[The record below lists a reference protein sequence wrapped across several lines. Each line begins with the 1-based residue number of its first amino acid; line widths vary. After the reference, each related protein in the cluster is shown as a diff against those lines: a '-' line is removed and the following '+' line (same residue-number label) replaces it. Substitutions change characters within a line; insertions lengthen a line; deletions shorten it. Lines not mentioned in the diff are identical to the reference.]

1 MQRGGWGLGGEDGEE
16 GLPDVRDGRTAGIAA
31 LLPHLARA
39 QHGKQPGLGPG
50 GRVYRYDGGWQAQAC
65 RGCWGESES
74 RLCPSP
80 PQPEHL
86 QILLSPS
93 LVICPPGEKAL
104 MCLSQ
109 LLKFSKN
116 KVIQVRSVFLVHK
129 TAQSFAAQGGQSSSI
144 AITCAFFVWGQR
156 GCSRSHHHIRI
167 PAGQGACMAIPL
179 QGAISRSALE
189 PHSHP
194 VG

>member
-1 MQRGGWGLGGEDGEE
+1 M
-16 GLPDVRDGRTAGIAA
+16 RDGRTAG
-31 LLPHLARA
+31 R
-39 QHGKQPGLGPG
+39 QHCFRTWPAHSMGSSLGWGRVGGCTGTMEG
-50 GRVYRYDGGWQAQAC
+50 GRHRVAGGA
-65 RGCWGESES
+65 GGSVS
-74 RLCPSP
+74 PVSVLPP

-104 MCLSQ
+104 MRLSQ

-129 TAQSFAAQGGQSSSI
+129 IAQRFVAQGGQSSSI
-144 AITCAFFVWGQR
+144 AITCGFSVWGQR

-179 QGAISRSALE
+179 QGAISRV
-189 PHSHP
+189 HSNPTHIP
-194 VG
+194 LVRIGS